1 MDRPEGV
8 ATWRIAGLPSTS
20 TSTRTGARSRS
31 HLVAVR
37 LKDSAGTGAFDYER
51 TQDVTL
57 APAQILVIDFDAE
70 KGGITL
76 Q

>member
-1 MDRPEGV
+1 M
-8 ATWRIAGLPSTS
+8 
-20 TSTRTGARSRS
+20 
-31 HLVAVR
+31 R